1 MDGSLRNMD
10 QTLSITAIVR
20 TKDSADSVRMVS
32 ENFDTD
38 LKLQV
43 GELAQFA
50 PGLRA
55 GKAPDIL
62 IVDLSLEKD
71 NEIELLSQIIEL
83 RGAQTAV
90 IATAKTAELG
100 GIRSLMRIG
109 VADFLPQPFSKA
121 DLFGAIESASR
132 TLKHGARRGGN
143 SGKVISFIRS
153 CGGAGSTTLAT
164 QTALELA
171 GRGKEANSV
180 ALIDFDLQF
189 GSIGLSLDVPD
200 KGGLP
205 LILEAPSRLD
215 RSLLRASMV
224 QHESGVDVLT
234 APDSIVPLTALTPEA
249 VNRTV
254 SLARTEY
261 DFVVCDLPHAWTN
274 WTTSALRGSD
284 RIILVTELSVPA
296 LQRTRRVLDL
306 LAEQGLGEAAVN
318 ILANKFETG
327 WGTGGHRKRAEEAL
341 GRNFDFIIRGDAK
354 TAGEARDRGVPLR
367 QLRSRSVIVK
377 DVEAMVV
384 ELKKSFE
391 RSNEAVVADTA

>member
-38 LKLQV
+38 LKLQI
-43 GELAQFA
+43 GELSQFA

-62 IVDLSLEKD
+62 IVDLALEKD

-83 RGAQTAV
+83 RGAHTAV
-90 IATAKTAELG
+90 IATAKTADMG

-171 GRGKEANSV
+171 GHGKDANSV

-215 RSLLRASMV
+215 RTLLRASMV
-224 QHESGVDVLT
+224 RHESGVNVLT
-234 APDSIVPLTALTPEA
+234 APDTIVPLTALTPEA
-249 VNRTV
+249 VNRTI

-306 LAEQGLGEAAVN
+306 LAEQGFGEVAVN
-318 ILANKFETG
+318 ILANKFESG
-327 WGTGGHRKRAEEAL
+327 WGTAGQRKRAEEAL
-341 GRNFDFIIRGDAK
+341 GRSFDFTVRGDAK

-377 DVEAMVV
+377 DVQAMTEA
-384 ELKKSFE
+384 LKKSFE
-391 RSNEAVVADTA
+391 RSEEAAVVDKA

>member
-1 MDGSLRNMD
+1 MD
-10 QTLSITAIVR
+10 QALSITAIVR
-20 TKDSADSVRMVS
+20 TKDSADSVRTVS
-32 ENFDTD
+32 DNFDTD
-38 LKLQV
+38 LKMQV
-43 GELAQFA
+43 GEFSQFA

-62 IVDLSLEKD
+62 IVELSLDKD

-90 IATAKTAELG
+90 VATAKSADMG

-121 DLFGAIESASR
+121 DLFGAIESATN
-132 TLKHGARRGGN
+132 TLKHGGRRGGK
-143 SGKVISFIRS
+143 SGKILSYIRS

-171 GRGKEANSV
+171 GRGKEASTV

-215 RSLLRASMV
+215 RSLLRSSMV
-224 QHESGVDVLT
+224 EHESGVNVLT
-234 APDSIVPLTALTPEA
+234 APDTIVPLTALTPEA
-249 VNRTV
+249 VNRTL

-261 DFVVCDLPHAWTN
+261 DYVVCDLPHAWTN
-274 WTTSALRGSD
+274 WTASALRGSD
-284 RIILVTELSVPA
+284 RIVLVTELSVPA
-296 LQRTRRVLDL
+296 LQRTRRILDL
-306 LAEQGLGEAAVN
+306 LSEQGLGDVPVN
-318 ILANKFETG
+318 LVANKFETG

-341 GRNFDFIIRGDAK
+341 GRKFDFIIRSDAK
-354 TAGEARDRGVPLR
+354 TAGEARDRGVPMR

-377 DVEAMVV
+377 DVYAMVGA
-384 ELKKSFE
+384 LKQSFE
-391 RSNEAVVADTA
+391 TSDEAAAVDKT

>member
-20 TKDSADSVRMVS
+20 TEDSADSLRTVS
-32 ENFDTD
+32 ESFDTD
-38 LKLQV
+38 LKLQI
-43 GELAQFA
+43 GELSQFA

-71 NEIELLSQIIEL
+71 NEIEQLSQIIEL

-90 IATAKTAELG
+90 IATAKTADLG

-121 DLFGAIESASR
+121 DLFGAIESA
-132 TLKHGARRGGN
+132 TNALKLGGRR
-143 SGKVISFIRS
+143 SGKTGKVLSFIRS
-153 CGGAGSTTLAT
+153 CGGAGATTLAT

-171 GRGKEANSV
+171 GKGKDASSV

-189 GSIGLSLDVPD
+189 GSIGLSLDLPD

-215 RSLLRASMV
+215 RSLLRSSMV
-224 QHESGVDVLT
+224 EHESGVNVLT
-234 APDSIVPLTALTPEA
+234 APDTIVPLTALTPEA
-249 VNRTV
+249 INRTI

-274 WTTSALRGSD
+274 WTSNALRGSD

-306 LAEQGLGEAAVN
+306 LAEQGLGEVALN
-318 ILANKFETG
+318 ILANKFESG
-327 WGTGGHRKRAEEAL
+327 WGTGGRRKRAEEAL
-341 GRNFDFIIRGDAK
+341 GRSFDFIIRGDAK

-367 QLRSRSVIVK
+367 QLRGRSVIVK
-377 DVEAMVV
+377 DVQAMVE

-391 RSNEAVVADTA
+391 SSNQAAVAKSA

>member
-10 QTLSITAIVR
+10 QALSITAIVR
-20 TKDSADSVRMVS
+20 TKDSADSVRTVS
-32 ENFDTD
+32 DNFDTD
-38 LKLQV
+38 LKMQI
-43 GELAQFA
+43 GEFSQFA

-62 IVDLSLEKD
+62 IVELSLDKD

-90 IATAKTAELG
+90 VATAKSADMG

-121 DLFGAIESASR
+121 DLFGAIESATN
-132 TLKHGARRGGN
+132 TLKHGGRRGGK
-143 SGKVISFIRS
+143 SGKILSYIRS

-171 GRGKEANSV
+171 GRGKEASTV

-215 RSLLRASMV
+215 RSLLRSSMV
-224 QHESGVDVLT
+224 EHESGVNVLT
-234 APDSIVPLTALTPEA
+234 APDTIVPLTALTPEA
-249 VNRTV
+249 VNRTL

-261 DFVVCDLPHAWTN
+261 DYVVCDLPHAWTN
-274 WTTSALRGSD
+274 WTAGALRGSD

-296 LQRTRRVLDL
+296 LQRTRRILDL
-306 LAEQGLGEAAVN
+306 LAEQGLGEVPVN
-318 ILANKFETG
+318 LVANKFETG

-341 GRNFDFIIRGDAK
+341 GRNFDFIIRSDAK
-354 TAGEARDRGVPLR
+354 TAGEARDRGVPMR

-377 DVEAMVV
+377 DVYAMVGA
-384 ELKKSFE
+384 LKQSFE
-391 RSNEAVVADTA
+391 TSDEAAAVDKT

>member
-20 TKDSADSVRMVS
+20 TKDGADSVRAVS

-38 LKLQV
+38 LKLQI
-43 GELAQFA
+43 GELSQFA

-62 IVDLSLEKD
+62 IVDISLETT

-90 IATAKTAELG
+90 IATAKTADMA

-121 DLFGAIESASR
+121 DLFGAIESATN
-132 TLKHGARRGGN
+132 TLKLGGRRGGKT
-143 SGKVISFIRS
+143 GKVLSFIRS
-153 CGGAGSTTLAT
+153 CGGAGSTTIAT
-164 QTALELA
+164 QTAIEFA
-171 GRGKEANSV
+171 GRGKETSSV
-180 ALIDFDLQF
+180 ALLDFDLQF
-189 GSIGLSLDVPD
+189 GSIGLSLDLPD

-224 QHESGVDVLT
+224 DHESGVHVLT

-249 VNRTV
+249 VNRTI

-261 DFVVCDLPHAWTN
+261 DYVICDLPHAWTN
-274 WTTSALRGSD
+274 WTTSAIRGSD

-296 LQRTRRVLDL
+296 LQRSRRILDL
-306 LAEQGLGEAAVN
+306 LAEQGLGEIPLN
-318 ILANKFETG
+318 MLANKFETG
-327 WGTGGHRKRAEEAL
+327 WGTGGHRKRGEEAL

-354 TAGEARDRGVPLR
+354 AAGEARDRGVPIR

-377 DVEAMVV
+377 DVQAMTEA
-384 ELKKSFE
+384 LKKSFE
-391 RSNEAVVADTA
+391 RSEEAAVVDKA

>member
-1 MDGSLRNMD
+1 MD
-10 QTLSITAIVR
+10 QALSITAIVR
-20 TKDSADSVRMVS
+20 TKDSADSVRTVS
-32 ENFDTD
+32 DNFDTD
-38 LKLQV
+38 LKMQV
-43 GELAQFA
+43 GEFSQFA

-62 IVDLSLEKD
+62 IVELSLDKD

-90 IATAKTAELG
+90 VATAKSADMG

-121 DLFGAIESASR
+121 DLFGAIESATN
-132 TLKHGARRGGN
+132 TLKHGGRRGGK
-143 SGKVISFIRS
+143 SGKILSYIRS

-171 GRGKEANSV
+171 GRGKEASTV

-215 RSLLRASMV
+215 RSLLRSSMV
-224 QHESGVDVLT
+224 EHESGVNVLT
-234 APDSIVPLTALTPEA
+234 APDTIVPLTALTPEA
-249 VNRTV
+249 VNRTL

-261 DFVVCDLPHAWTN
+261 DYVVCDLPHAWTN
-274 WTTSALRGSD
+274 WTAGALRGSD
-284 RIILVTELSVPA
+284 RIVLVTELSVPA
-296 LQRTRRVLDL
+296 LQRTRRILDL
-306 LAEQGLGEAAVN
+306 LSEQGLGDVPVN
-318 ILANKFETG
+318 LVANKFETG

-341 GRNFDFIIRGDAK
+341 GRKFDFIIRSDAK
-354 TAGEARDRGVPLR
+354 TAGEARDRGVPMR

-377 DVEAMVV
+377 DVYAMVGA
-384 ELKKSFE
+384 LKQSFE
-391 RSNEAVVADTA
+391 TSDEAAAVDKT

>member
-10 QTLSITAIVR
+10 QALRITAIVG
-20 TKDSADSVRMVS
+20 TKDCADSVRMIS

-43 GELAQFA
+43 GELSQFM

-62 IVDLSLEKD
+62 IVELSLEQD
-71 NEIELLSQIIEL
+71 NEVEQLSQIIEI

-90 IATAKTAELG
+90 IATARTADMA

-109 VADFLPQPFSKA
+109 VADFLPQPFSKT
-121 DLFGAIESASR
+121 DLFAAIESASK

-171 GRGKEANSV
+171 GQGKNTNSV

-189 GSIGLSLDVPD
+189 GNIGLSLDVPD

-224 QHESGVDVLT
+224 EHESGVYVLT
-234 APDSIVPLTALTPEA
+234 APDTIVPLTALTPEA
-249 VNRTV
+249 VNRTI

-296 LQRTRRVLDL
+296 LQRTRCVLDL
-306 LAEQGLGEAAVN
+306 LAEQGFGELAVN
-318 ILANKFETG
+318 ILANKFESG
-327 WGTGGHRKRAEEAL
+327 WGTAGHRKRAEEAL
-341 GRNFDFIIRGDAK
+341 GRTFDFIIRSDAK
-354 TAGEARDRGVPLR
+354 TAAEARDRGVPLR
-367 QLRSRSVIVK
+367 QLRNRGVIVK
-377 DVEAMVV
+377 DVEAMVT

-391 RSNEAVVADTA
+391 LSKEAVVADTA